1 MDEVG
6 PPVEPDK
13 ANGSPDVAKP
23 AESKVPPEAASIAN
37 NILASIRDWYAEEIP
52 MYGSEIDP
60 VLLSRIIS
68 TCFLQYSCVLAI
80 DCGVSKDD
88 YLKSSG
94 IVFDATYA
102 AAPKVG

>member
-1 MDEVG
+1 MGKVRKTVVADKKNGVQGVAE
-6 PPVEPDK
+6 PVK
-13 ANGSPDVAKP
+13 SP
-23 AESKVPPEAASIAN
+23 VPPEATAIAN
-37 NILASIRDWYAEEIP
+37 NVLTSIREWYAKELP

-80 DCGVSKDD
+80 DCGVNRDD

-102 AAPKVG
+102 AAPKFG